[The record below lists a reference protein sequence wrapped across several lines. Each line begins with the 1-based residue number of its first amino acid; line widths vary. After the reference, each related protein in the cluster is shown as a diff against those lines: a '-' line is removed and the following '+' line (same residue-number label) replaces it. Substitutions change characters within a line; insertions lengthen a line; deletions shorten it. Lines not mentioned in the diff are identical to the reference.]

1 MDNIP
6 EEELHVYYNREKRL
20 ENAPQQIKDYYEGK
34 GPKGPTG
41 LFEAL
46 VHTQSSRFLLSG
58 LVLSFVFVL
67 VAIFLSSLSNASSIC
82 EIPVEV
88 SAFSFEDTVY
98 VSLDIA
104 ESEGKTGLV
113 EVAFSALDSEKN
125 VLQVNTTQENYQENQ
140 LFIRTTFPDYDIV
153 FIDVTVSMLQETIV
167 LNTSVQKK

>member
-6 EEELHVYYNREKRL
+6 EEELHFYYNREKRL
-20 ENAPQQIKDYYEGK
+20 ENAPKQIQDFYEGK

-46 VHTQSSRFLLSG
+46 VHTPASRFLLLG
-58 LVLSFVFVL
+58 VVLSFVFVL
-67 VAIFLSSLSNASSIC
+67 LAVFLSSMSNTSSIA
-82 EIPVEV
+82 EIPVELY
-88 SAFSFEDTVY
+88 AFSFEDTVY
-98 VSLDIA
+98 VSLAMA

-125 VLQVNTTQENYQENQ
+125 VLQVYTTQENYQGNQ

-153 FIDVTVSMLQETIV
+153 YVDVKVTMLQETTV